1 MTTELDWEQT
11 LFTFILHAGNARSK
25 AKEAAELA
33 GEGDWDGAQACLA
46 EADAEQL
53 KAHEVNAKII
63 RQEAGGEAVPFS
75 VLLMHA
81 MDLLA
86 LAWSEVDYTQQYV
99 AMCKRVKALEDEVAL
114 LRKKN

>member
-33 GEGDWDGAQACLA
+33 GESDWDGAQACLA

-53 KAHEVNAKII
+53 KAHEINAGLI
-63 RQEAGGEAVPFS
+63 RREAGGDSLPFS
-75 VLLMHA
+75 VLLIHA

-99 AMCKRVKALEDEVAL
+99 AMCKRVKVLEDEVAL
-114 LRKKN
+114 LRAGR

>member
-11 LFTFILHAGNARSK
+11 LFTFILHGGNARSK

-33 GEGDWDGAQACLA
+33 GDGDWEGAQACLA

-53 KAHEVNAKII
+53 KAHEFNARII
-63 RQEAGGEAVPFS
+63 RQEAGGDGVPFS
-75 VLLMHA
+75 VLLVHA

-114 LRKKN
+114 LRQKN